1 MWSRATRPAAFDP
14 RGSAIAGES
23 PATTLAM
30 PDSFDFSSVDL
41 MIPALR
47 QQFNANYT
55 PEKYQRLLK
64 LLEERCGTPVKF
76 RVCETP
82 CFLSRPLLDL
92 MSEYGKELIQQLNS
106 IEYRKASSAAIP
118 DQFRVPRETNRPLFV
133 QVDFGLVRD
142 PSGKLQP
149 KLVELQ
155 GFPSLY
161 AYQALLSQSYGEVF
175 GLDPSLKYLLGG
187 LDWESYKKL
196 LRRAIVADHDPKHV
210 ILMEIDPLHQKT
222 LPDFLLTEKLLG
234 IKTVAI
240 TDVHKVGKF
249 LFYENAGKRTPIM
262 RIYNRAIVDEMV
274 RKDLKLAFQ
283 LTDDL
288 EVEWAGHP
296 NWFFRMSKFSLPY
309 LKHECV
315 PNTWF
320 LDRVEQMPKDLE
332 HYVVKPLFSFA
343 GLGVIINLTP
353 QDLAAIP
360 REKRS
365 QYILQER
372 MNFEPVVETPF
383 GGNKMEVRVM
393 YIWLDELLPVM
404 TIIRMGRGLMMGVD
418 HNRNMEWVG
427 SSSGFYA

>member
-1 MWSRATRPAAFDP
+1 
-14 RGSAIAGES
+14 
-23 PATTLAM
+23 
-30 PDSFDFSSVDL
+30 

-82 CFLSRPLLDL
+82 CFLPRPLLDQ
-92 MSEYGKELIQQLNS
+92 MCEYGKELVQQLNG
-106 IEYRKASSAAIP
+106 IDYRKVSSAAIP
-118 DQFRVPRETNRPLFV
+118 EQFKVPHETAQPLFV

-142 PSGKLQP
+142 QAGRLQP

-161 AYQALLSQSYGEVF
+161 AYQAVLSQSYEEVF
-175 GLDPSLKYLLGG
+175 GLDRNLKYLLGG

-196 LRRAIVADHDPKHV
+196 LRRAIVADHDPAHV

-222 LPDFLLTEKLLG
+222 LPDFLVTEKLLG
-234 IKTVAI
+234 IKTVDIAHI
-240 TDVHKVGKF
+240 RKVGKF
-249 LFYENAGKRTPIM
+249 LFYEDAGKLTPIK

-274 RKDLKLAFQ
+274 RKDLKTAFQ
-283 LTDDL
+283 LADDL

-296 NWFFRMSKFSLPY
+296 NWFFRLSKFSLPY
-309 LKHECV
+309 LRHESV
-315 PNTWF
+315 PKTWF
-320 LDRVEQMPKDLE
+320 LDRVDQMPKDLE
-332 HYVVKPLFSFA
+332 NYVVKPLFSFA
-343 GLGVIINLTP
+343 GLGVIINLKP
-353 QDLAAIP
+353 EDIAAIP
-360 REKRS
+360 REQRS

-372 MNFEPVVETPF
+372 MHFEPVVETPF
-383 GGNKMEVRVM
+383 GGNKAEVRIM

-404 TIIRMGRGLMMGVD
+404 TIIRMGRGMMMGVD

-427 SSSGFYA
+427 SSAGFNE

>member
-1 MWSRATRPAAFDP
+1 
-14 RGSAIAGES
+14 
-23 PATTLAM
+23 
-30 PDSFDFSSVDL
+30 

-82 CFLSRPLLDL
+82 CFLPRPLLDQ
-92 MSEYGKELIQQLNS
+92 MCEYGKELVQQLNG
-106 IEYRKASSAAIP
+106 IDYRKVSSAAIP
-118 DQFRVPRETNRPLFV
+118 EQFKVPHETAQPLFV

-142 PSGKLQP
+142 QAGRLQP

-161 AYQALLSQSYGEVF
+161 AYQAVLSQSYEEVF
-175 GLDPSLKYLLGG
+175 GLDRNLKYLLGG

-196 LRRAIVADHDPKHV
+196 LRRAIVADHDPAHV

-222 LPDFLLTEKLLG
+222 LPDFLVTEKLLG
-234 IKTVAI
+234 IKTVDIAHI
-240 TDVHKVGKF
+240 RKVGKF
-249 LFYENAGKRTPIM
+249 LFYEDAGKLTPIK

-274 RKDLKLAFQ
+274 RKDLKTAFQ
-283 LTDDL
+283 LADDL

-296 NWFFRMSKFSLPY
+296 NWFFRLSKFSLPH
-309 LKHECV
+309 LRHECV
-315 PNTWF
+315 PKTWF
-320 LDRVEQMPKDLE
+320 LDRVDQMPKDLE
-332 HYVVKPLFSFA
+332 NYVVKPLFSFA
-343 GLGVIINLTP
+343 GLGVIINLKP
-353 QDLAAIP
+353 EDIAAIP
-360 REKRS
+360 RQQRS

-372 MNFEPVVETPF
+372 MHFEPVVETPF
-383 GGNKMEVRVM
+383 GGNKAEVRIM
-393 YIWLDELLPVM
+393 YIWLGELLPVM
-404 TIIRMGRGLMMGVD
+404 TIIRMGRGMMMGVD

-427 SSSGFYA
+427 SSAGFYE

>member
-1 MWSRATRPAAFDP
+1 
-14 RGSAIAGES
+14 
-23 PATTLAM
+23 
-30 PDSFDFSSVDL
+30 

-82 CFLSRPLLDL
+82 CFLPKPLLDQ
-92 MSEYGKELIQQLNS
+92 MCEYGKELVQQLNG
-106 IEYRKASSAAIP
+106 IDYRKVSSAAIP
-118 DQFRVPRETNRPLFV
+118 EQFKVPHETAHPLFV

-142 PSGKLQP
+142 QTGRLQP

-161 AYQALLSQSYGEVF
+161 AYQAVLAQSYAEVF
-175 GLDPSLKYLLGG
+175 GLDRKLKYLMDG

-196 LRRAIVADHDPKHV
+196 LSRAIVADHDPTQV

-222 LPDFLLTEKLLG
+222 LPDFMVTEKLLG
-234 IKTVAI
+234 IKTVDIAH
-240 TDVHKVGKF
+240 VRKVGKF

-262 RIYNRAIVDEMV
+262 RIYNRAIVDEME
-274 RKDLKLAFQ
+274 RKDLKIAFK

-296 NWFFRMSKFSLPY
+296 NWFFRLSKFSLPY
-309 LKHECV
+309 LRHECV
-315 PNTWF
+315 PKTWF
-320 LDRVEQMPKDLE
+320 LDRVDQIPKDLE
-332 HYVVKPLFSFA
+332 NYVVKPLFSFA
-343 GLGVIINLTP
+343 GLGVIINVKAE
-353 QDLAAIP
+353 DIAAIP

-383 GGNKMEVRVM
+383 GGNKAEVRIM

-404 TIIRMGRGLMMGVD
+404 TIIRMGRGMMMGVD

-427 SSSGFYA
+427 SSAGFYS

>member
-1 MWSRATRPAAFDP
+1 
-14 RGSAIAGES
+14 
-23 PATTLAM
+23 
-30 PDSFDFSSVDL
+30 

-64 LLEERCGTPVKF
+64 LLEERCGAPVRF

-82 CFLSRPLLDL
+82 CFLPRPLLDQ
-92 MSEYGKELIQQLNS
+92 MCEYGKELIQQLNS
-106 IEYRKASSAAIP
+106 IEYRKASSTAIP
-118 DQFRVPRETNRPLFV
+118 DEFRVPREPSRPLFV

-142 PSGKLQP
+142 MSGKLQP

-161 AYQALLSQSYGEVF
+161 AYQAMLSQAYGEVF
-175 GLDPSLKYLLGG
+175 GIDPNLKYLLGG

-196 LRRAIVADHDPKHV
+196 LRRAIVGDHDPNHV
-210 ILMEIDPLHQKT
+210 ILMEIDPMHQKT

-234 IKTVAI
+234 VKTVAI
-240 TDVHKVGKF
+240 TDVRKVGKF
-249 LFYENAGKRTPIM
+249 LFYENAGKRTPIL

-274 RKDLKLAFQ
+274 RKDLRLAFH
-283 LTDDL
+283 LTDEV

-309 LKHECV
+309 LKHQSV
-315 PNTWF
+315 PKTWF

-360 REKRS
+360 REQRS

-372 MNFEPVVETPF
+372 MNFEPVVETPL
-383 GGNKMEVRVM
+383 GGDKAEIRIM

-427 SSSGFYA
+427 SSAGLYA

>member
-1 MWSRATRPAAFDP
+1 
-14 RGSAIAGES
+14 
-23 PATTLAM
+23 
-30 PDSFDFSSVDL
+30 

-82 CFLSRPLLDL
+82 CFLPKSLLDQ
-92 MSEYGKELIQQLNS
+92 MSEYGGELVQQLNG
-106 IEYRKASSAAIP
+106 IDYRKASSAAIP
-118 DQFRVPRETNRPLFV
+118 EEFRVPRETAHPLFV

-142 PSGKLQP
+142 KFGRIQP

-161 AYQALLSQSYGEVF
+161 AYQAVLSQSYEEVF
-175 GLDPSLKYLLGG
+175 GLDRNLKYLLGG
-187 LDWESYKKL
+187 LDWEGYKKL
-196 LRRAIVADHDPKHV
+196 LRRAIVADHDPAQV
-210 ILMEIDPLHQKT
+210 VLMEIDPRHQKT

-234 IKTVAI
+234 IKTVDI
-240 TDVHKVGKF
+240 SHIRNVGKF

-274 RKDLKLAFQ
+274 RKDLKTAFQ
-283 LTDDL
+283 LNDDI

-296 NWFFRMSKFSLPY
+296 NWYFRLSKFSLPY
-309 LKHECV
+309 LRHECV
-315 PNTWF
+315 PKTWF
-320 LDRVEQMPKDLE
+320 LDRVDQIPKDLE
-332 HYVVKPLFSFA
+332 NYVVKPLFSFA
-343 GLGVIINLTP
+343 GLGVIINLKP
-353 QDLAAIP
+353 EDIAAIP

-383 GGNKMEVRVM
+383 GGNKAEVRIM

-427 SSSGFYA
+427 SSAGFYT